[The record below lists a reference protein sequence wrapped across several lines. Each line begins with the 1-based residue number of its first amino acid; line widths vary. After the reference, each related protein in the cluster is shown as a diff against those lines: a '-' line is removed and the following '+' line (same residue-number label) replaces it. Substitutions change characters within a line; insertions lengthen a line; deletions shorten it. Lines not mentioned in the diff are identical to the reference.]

1 MLRFKDIIN
10 VLNFEQALCAP
21 VEVSSP
27 TLDEQKCVLDMF
39 NWEQYEDEVTGEI
52 LYRRKV

>member
-1 MLRFKDIIN
+1 MLRLKDIIN
-10 VLNFEQALCAP
+10 VLNFEQALRAP

-27 TLDEQKCVLDMF
+27 TFDEQQRVLDVF
-39 NWEQYEDEVTGEI
+39 GWEQYVDEVTGEI